1 MRIQGRLAAAAAAA
15 TGLLLSTALSPA
27 VFGQTELPVAP
38 TAPAAPV
45 PVVDE
50 NDRTLEKSDRLEE
63 SGNRL
68 LAEGDLE
75 AALTDLRQ
83 SRRLRASIIGD
94 EHWVIRSA
102 ALTIEELTRIQKA
115 PAPQR
120 NAALE
125 TIQAWRKTLLTQT
138 EDETPEHARAMVLC
152 CTAVCERFGAK
163 SALGLEARV
172 QLTQA
177 QSHLKDFRACKEAA
191 RESAAQTK
199 SLIGVNH
206 PWYAFSLSM
215 QATAHGELGEWDD
228 ARKIA
233 GQALRA
239 NEHLWGED
247 TPPCGLN
254 YLTLAWIDINRKNYD
269 AARRHADNALHALAP
284 EQEHDPANYALAQAR
299 LAHALC
305 ELGNDSEARKQYVT
319 LVEFVEKN
327 ERVPDELQQEVSQK
341 YAALLRKLGRT
352 EEARAFEDRNE
363 TIVR

>member
-1 MRIQGRLAAAAAAA
+1 MRIQGRIAAAAA
-15 TGLLLSTALSPA
+15 TGLLLSTALAPA
-27 VFGQTELPVAP
+27 AFGQTELPVAP

-50 NDRTLEKSDRLEE
+50 NDRTLQKSDQLEE
-63 SGNRL
+63 AGNRH
-68 LAEGDLE
+68 LAEGNLD

-83 SRRLRASIIGD
+83 SRKLRASVIGD

-102 ALTIEELTRIQKA
+102 ALTIDELTRIQKA

-120 NAALE
+120 QAALA
-125 TIQAWRKTLLTQT
+125 TIQEWRKTLLTQT
-138 EDETPEHARAMVLC
+138 EDETPEHARGMVAC

-163 SALGLEARV
+163 SPLALEARV
-172 QLTQA
+172 QLAQA
-177 QSHLKDFRACKEAA
+177 QSLLKNFQGCKEAA
-191 RESAAQTK
+191 RESAAQTRA
-199 SLIGVNH
+199 LIGVNH
-206 PWYAFSLSM
+206 PWYAFSLSL

-284 EQEHDPANYALAQAR
+284 EQEQDPANFALAQAR
-299 LAHALC
+299 LAHALS
-305 ELGNDSEARKQYVT
+305 ELGKEAEAREKYVT

-327 ERVPDELQQEVSQK
+327 ERVPDELQQEVNQK
-341 YAALLRKLGRT
+341 YAALLRKLGRV
-352 EEARAFEDRNE
+352 EEARAFEDRND
-363 TIVR
+363 TIIR